1 MNEGDPPIARGDDIE
16 DRLVAFAVRILK
28 LSSSLPKT
36 AAGRHISGQV
46 VRSGTSPAPNYAEA
60 RGAESRKNFIHKLK
74 ISLKELNE
82 TRIWLRI
89 IVESEMLPAHLVTD
103 LQNECDELCRIIAT
117 SFKTASTQPS
127 R

>member
-1 MNEGDPPIARGDDIE
+1 MARGDDIE

-28 LSSSLPKT
+28 LSGSLPKT
-36 AAGRHISGQV
+36 AAGRHISGQI

-60 RGAESRKNFIHKLK
+60 RSAESRKDFVHKLK

-89 IVESEMLPAHLVTD
+89 IIESEMVPAHLMADPLT
-103 LQNECDELCRIIAT
+103 ECDELCRILAT
-117 SFKTASTQPS
+117 SIKTAST
-127 R
+127 